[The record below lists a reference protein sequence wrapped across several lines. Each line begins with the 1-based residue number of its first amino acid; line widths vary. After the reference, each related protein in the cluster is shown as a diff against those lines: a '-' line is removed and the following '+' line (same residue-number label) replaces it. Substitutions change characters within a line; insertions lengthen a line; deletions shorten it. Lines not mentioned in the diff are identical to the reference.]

1 MFGDISEPWLSYV
14 GAVCLADWGPYAQ
27 FAEPGFSAAPL
38 INNLMSYATLAQKL
52 TQLCK
57 IGLIRAD
64 HIRDVTRVLLR
75 DNSVPAGVLD
85 SFRADD
91 REVVLALI
99 ERTLRDL
106 AADENGAQLAAA
118 GRRDGRFDVLPL
130 VDPRHLR
137 WRQTVRD
144 RH

>member
-1 MFGDISEPWLSYV
+1 MLRCSLIS
-14 GAVCLADWGPYAQ
+14 
-27 FAEPGFSAAPL
+27 
-38 INNLMSYATLAQKL
+38 NLMPDATLALKL

-64 HIRDVTRVLLR
+64 HIRDVARVLMR

-91 REVVLALI
+91 REVVLGLT